1 MSEVHVFTSAAFNYI
16 PKVRLLFQSIR
27 RYHPEWTTHLALAD
41 DPAKDIDITTE
52 PFDHLMRIDSLDIP
66 QWRGWA
72 FCHSLVELAT
82 AIKPFALARLLQ
94 EPAAVKAIYLDPD
107 MVLFSRLDDI
117 LAALDGANI
126 LLTPHQNRPEES
138 LSAVMDN
145 EISSLKHGVYNLG
158 FVGVAATNTGKQ
170 FANWWAQRCY
180 HFCRAD
186 IRQGLFTDQ
195 RWIDLA
201 PAFFDGVAV
210 VRSTRHNVA
219 PWNITTR
226 VASGDRIEG
235 ILIDGEPLGFYHFT
249 GFDSGA
255 HSIMTGKNAAGNE
268 TVARLVRWYDEENR
282 KAEKDP
288 LATIPWGFG
297 FFSTG
302 QPISKAQRVVYRE
315 RVDLQRAFTDPF
327 DADGYLKWWNSQ
339 GKLEYPA
346 LMREDGIDEALAQL
360 FPHLSPGFMPEG
372 RSFDAGRLLTLAKH
386 VAKNPIEAKKIA
398 ARGWEVL
405 SREGWAGVKRRFM
418 S

>member
-27 RYHPEWTTHLALAD
+27 RYHPEWITHLALAD
-41 DPAKDIDITTE
+41 DPGKEIDVAAE
-52 PFDHLMRIDSLDIP
+52 PFDDMMRIDALDIP
-66 QWRGWA
+66 QWRAWA

-82 AIKPFALARLLQ
+82 AIKPFALAKLLQ
-94 EPAAVKAIYLDPD
+94 EPATAKAIYLDPD

-117 LAALDGANI
+117 LAALDEANI
-126 LLTPHQNRPEES
+126 VLTPHQNRPETT
-138 LSAVMDN
+138 LAAVMDN

-158 FVGVAATNTGKQ
+158 FIGVAATDTGRQ
-170 FANWWAQRCY
+170 FADWWAERCF

-195 RWIDLA
+195 RWIDLV

-210 VRSTRHNVA
+210 VRSSRHNVA

-226 VASGDRIEG
+226 VASGDEAQG
-235 ILIDGEPLGFYHFT
+235 VMIDGEPLGFYHFT

-255 HSIMTGKNAAGNE
+255 HSLMTGKNAPGNE
-268 TVARLVRWYDEENR
+268 TISRLVRWYDGENR

-297 FFSTG
+297 YFSNG
-302 QPISKAQRVVYRE
+302 QPVSKAQKVVYRE
-315 RVDLQRAFTDPF
+315 RVDLQRAFPDPF
-327 DADGYLKWWNSQ
+327 DAEGYLTWWNSQ
-339 GKLEYPA
+339 GRVEYPS
-346 LMREDGIDEALAQL
+346 LMLDEGVDEALAQI
-360 FPHLSPGFMPEG
+360 FPRLSPGYMPEG
-372 RSFDAGRLLTLAKH
+372 ESFDAGRVLSLVRH
-386 VAKNPIEAKKIA
+386 MMKNPGDATKVA
-398 ARGWEVL
+398 VRGWEIL
-405 SREGWAGVKRRFM
+405 SREGWAGIKRRFV